1 MPGRELNGSGD
12 DFGPFA
18 SIERHGYSIKQQ
30 FAGANVM
37 ITGASGYIGSLLVE
51 QLLRTTDVGKIYVL
65 IRGKRGQTAK
75 ERVRKLLQSGL
86 FHLVRDNATLLK
98 KVRLLEGDMNSDD
111 LGLSEQD
118 IQTVLTQVQ
127 FLIHSAASIELEAD
141 VQHTLRSNYLGTQRL
156 LALATRMQSLKSLL
170 HVSTAYV
177 NVNLPRGSYIEE
189 RIYPLYIGE
198 QEVHHADIVEDL
210 MSLKPFSANV
220 RAQMY
225 LDMWDFPN
233 TYTMGKNLT
242 EKLVASYYKQHR
254 LPIAIVRP
262 TLVCGLAGNPYPG
275 YCGNLAGPVGMGVA
289 MAIGLF
295 DHLDSVAMVPTHVW
309 DAVPGD
315 VVTSVILA
323 TAAATAA
330 KMDIHEYKTSRI
342 GKQDDPLVVHAGTS
356 TTYPISMA
364 EAFYAGFD
372 FVRQNPPPFRL
383 PGSRLF
389 TIPLDYRPDEAAVK
403 RRKYWTSW
411 KVYFAVKLLERLG
424 QHKTAR
430 RLKYG
435 HMAWEIQNS
444 AKTDR
449 NVFFASK
456 NLKRLESLLETGDAE
471 SGDYKVTWTIKN
483 GGWPRYIATNI
494 AGMYR
499 IVFGISDPKGLGEN
513 DFQFIPSKSRV
524 LPNTNEPAGMTE
536 DGTND
541 ARGPPERNTSSS
553 SRPTTPL
560 MQVQEVNEVE
570 DNDSGSQ
577 EDVIL
582 QGFKGTAAA
591 FSVIP
596 ATGVDMLDDRTAGG
610 RDQDGAMSGLI
621 QSLSMKVAHS
631 LTYKADTSDVA
642 TGSSNNLRRMTTFPK
657 SRKDV

>member
-1 MPGRELNGSGD
+1 
-12 DFGPFA
+12 
-18 SIERHGYSIKQQ
+18 
-30 FAGANVM
+30 
-37 ITGASGYIGSLLVE
+37 
-51 QLLRTTDVGKIYVL
+51 
-65 IRGKRGQTAK
+65 
-75 ERVRKLLQSGL
+75 
-86 FHLVRDNATLLK
+86 
-98 KVRLLEGDMNSDD
+98 MNSDN

-118 IQTVLTQVQ
+118 LQTVQTQIQ
-127 FLIHSAASIELEAD
+127 FVIHSAASIELEAD

-156 LALATRMQSLKSLL
+156 LALAARMNALKCFV

-189 RIYPLYIGE
+189 RLYPLYIGE

-233 TYTMGKNLT
+233 TYTLGKNLT
-242 EKLVASYYKQHR
+242 EKLVASYHKQYS

-262 TLVCGLAGNPYPG
+262 TLVCGLAGDPYPG

-295 DHLDSVAMVPTHVW
+295 DRLESVAMVPTHVW

-315 VVTSVILA
+315 VVSSVILA

-330 KMDIHEYKTSRI
+330 KVDFNQYRNSKI
-342 GKQDDPLVVHAGTS
+342 GSSEDPPVVHAGTS

-372 FVRQNPPPFRL
+372 FVKQNPPPFRL
-383 PGSRLF
+383 PGSKLF

-403 RRKYWTSW
+403 RRKFWTSW
-411 KVYFAVKLLERLG
+411 KVWIAVKLLERLG

-456 NLKRLESLLETGDAE
+456 NLKQLEALLDAAD
-471 SGDYKVTWTIKN
+471 SGSAHYKVTWTIRN
-483 GGWPRYIATNI
+483 GGWPRYISTNI

-499 IVFGISDPKGLGEN
+499 IVFGMSDVKGLEDN
-513 DFQFIPSKSRV
+513 DFKFIPSRSRV
-524 LPNTNEPAGMTE
+524 LAPAKDPSGAPE
-536 DGTND
+536 ND
-541 ARGPPERNTSSS
+541 TVAESDTRKTLESADNHGSA
-553 SRPTTPL
+553 PL
-560 MQVQEVNEVE
+560 MQTVSEGDEGNV
-570 DNDSGSQ
+570 DDDDDASSGQ
-577 EDVIL
+577 EDVIT
-582 QGFKGTAAA
+582 QGLKGTAAA
-591 FSVIP
+591 FSTIV
-596 ATGVDMLDDRTAGG
+596 ATGADFMNELTPDAAAGY
-610 RDQDGAMSGLI
+610 RDQQVDSSGVI
-621 QSLSMKVAHS
+621 QSLSMKLAHS
-631 LTYKADTSDVA
+631 LTRPHSESEFVAGSHRSSPVRQMRRLTS
-642 TGSSNNLRRMTTFPK
+642 FPAG
-657 SRKDV
+657 RKDA